1 MNEHGTPSE
10 HWTIAPRTVQRLWPL
25 IDVYGR
31 IERAQRAEVTADGR
45 LAHSA

>member
-1 MNEHGTPSE
+1 MNEHGTTTA
-10 HWTIAPRTVQRLWPL
+10 HWTITPRTVQRLWPL

-31 IERAQRAEVTADGR
+31 IERAQRAEAAADGR